1 MNQERVLIVGTGAMA
16 CMFAARLAPHVQ
28 VTMLGTWEAGLNAL
42 QKHGVRLVE
51 MDGSEVNFP
60 VKVVCD
66 PGESPS
72 VVSALVLVK
81 SWQTTRAAE
90 QLQSCLAP
98 NGMALT
104 LQNGIGNLE
113 KLQEVL
119 RPERAALGV
128 TTMGATLLGP
138 GYVRIG
144 GTGPTYIVPRER
156 LLPLV
161 DVLNQ
166 AGFKMEE
173 AEDLEGLIWGKL
185 AVNAGINPLT
195 ALLHVSNGEL
205 LKRPDARHLM
215 LAAAREAALVAVAKG
230 IVRPSENPESQ
241 IVDVAWR
248 TAENHSSMYQDVLRG
263 APTEIDVICG
273 AIVHDGYRL
282 NVPTP
287 VNEILWHLVRALVDR
302 QEEIEG

>member
-1 MNQERVLIVGTGAMA
+1 MEQERVLIVGTGAMA

-42 QKHGVRLVE
+42 QKHGVHLVE

-60 VKVVCD
+60 VQVIYD
-66 PGESPS
+66 PGESPA

-90 QLQSCLAP
+90 QLRSCLAP

-113 KLQEVL
+113 KLQDVL

-138 GYVRIG
+138 GHVRVG
-144 GTGPTYIVPRER
+144 GTGPTYIVPSDR
-156 LLPLV
+156 LTPLV
-161 DVLNQ
+161 EILCQ
-166 AGFKMEE
+166 AGFEMEE
-173 AEDLEGLIWGKL
+173 AKDLEGLIWGKL

-195 ALLHVSNGEL
+195 ALLHVPNGEL

-215 LAAAREAALVAVAKG
+215 LAAAKEAALVAVAKG
-230 IVRPSENPESQ
+230 IVLPSEDPQSQ

-248 TAENHSSMYQDVLRG
+248 TAENHSSMYQDVQRG

-273 AIVHDGYRL
+273 AIAHEGHRL

-287 VNEILWHLVRALVDR
+287 INEILWHLVRALVNR
-302 QEEIEG
+302 QEEVEG